1 MFAYIPINSYICITI
16 NQTTQY
22 KPNQSNKIRV
32 QLQVS
37 FGEAVKRAFSQY
49 CCFSGRASRSEYWWF
64 YLFNILIVA
73 ALQIMQII
81 VVGGAAAGGSY
92 GGAMAGV
99 GIFVVLQW
107 IWCIVALLPGL
118 GLFVRRLHDI
128 GKGGGW
134 IFIGLI
140 PIVGAIVLLVFACQ
154 ESEMQPNRFGEVPNA
169 RN

>member
-1 MFAYIPINSYICITI
+1 M
-16 NQTTQY
+16 
-22 KPNQSNKIRV
+22 V
-32 QLQVS
+32 QLQVP

-64 YLFNILIVA
+64 YLFNILIVT
-73 ALQIMQII
+73 ALQIIQVIAI
-81 VVGGAAAGGSY
+81 GGAAASGSY
-92 GGAMAGV
+92 GGAMAGA
-99 GIFVVLQW
+99 GIFAILQW
-107 IWCIVALLPGL
+107 IWSIVALLPGL

-154 ESEMQPNRFGEVPNA
+154 ESEMQPNRFGEVPNLA
-169 RN
+169 N

>member
-1 MFAYIPINSYICITI
+1 M
-16 NQTTQY
+16 
-22 KPNQSNKIRV
+22 V
-32 QLQVS
+32 QLQVP
-37 FGEAVKRAFSQY
+37 FGEAIKRAFSQY

-64 YLFNILIVA
+64 YLFNIMINAFLYIIMLFMIGASVA
-73 ALQIMQII
+73 S
-81 VVGGAAAGGSY
+81 GSY
-92 GGAMAGV
+92 GGVAAGM
-99 GIFVVLQW
+99 IFSILQW

-118 GLFVRRLHDI
+118 GLVVRRLHDI

-154 ESEMQPNRFGEVPNA
+154 ESEMQPNRFGEVPNL

>member
-1 MFAYIPINSYICITI
+1 M
-16 NQTTQY
+16 
-22 KPNQSNKIRV
+22 V

-92 GGAMAGV
+92 GGAMAGA

-154 ESEMQPNRFGEVPNA
+154 
-169 RN
+169 